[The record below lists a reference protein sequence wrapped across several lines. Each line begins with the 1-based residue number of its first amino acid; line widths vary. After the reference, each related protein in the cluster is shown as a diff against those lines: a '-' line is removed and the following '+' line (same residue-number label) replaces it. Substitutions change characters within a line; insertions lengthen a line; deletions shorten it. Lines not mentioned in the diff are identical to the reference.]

1 MKMRTILL
9 TFLVLLT
16 FLSSSVLA
24 QGYEFRVLANK
35 GENQVKKAGASQ
47 AETLKT
53 GATLAKGDQI
63 IAANGAYIG
72 LVHSS
77 GKTTE
82 IRTPGTVKVDDL
94 SAKIAATSSTTASRY
109 ANYIAAK
116 MNESDGGGNYRS
128 NMKATGAVERA
139 TNTSAINVML
149 PNSVDFYG
157 DNAIVRWDAIGE
169 GDATYIVT
177 VKNIFDE
184 EVAKIETDQTAYE
197 LDFTNPKLAQERLV
211 ILNVKVKGD
220 EDLKSSDY
228 GIKRLSNTESAKVNE
243 NIKGLKSEVNE
254 ETPLNKIIYASFFEE
269 NNLVLDALTKYE
281 EAIEMSPEVQDF
293 QDMYQSFLVKNGL
306 ATASAN

>member
-1 MKMRTILL
+1 I
-9 TFLVLLT
+9 
-16 FLSSSVLA
+16 S
-24 QGYEFRVLANK
+24 
-35 GENQVKKAGASQ
+35 
-47 AETLKT
+47 
-53 GATLAKGDQI
+53 
-63 IAANGAYIG
+63 
-72 LVHSS
+72 
-77 GKTTE
+77 
-82 IRTPGTVKVDDL
+82 
-94 SAKIAATSSTTASRY
+94 
-109 ANYIAAK
+109 AK
-116 MNESDGGGNYRS
+116 MNERDGGGNDRS

-139 TNTSAINVML
+139 LTSAINVML
-149 PNSVDFYG
+149 PKSVDFYG
-157 DNAIVRWDAIGE
+157 DNAIVRWKAIGE
-169 GDATYIVT
+169 DNTTYIVT

-220 EDLKSSDY
+220 EDMKSSDY

-306 ATASAN
+306 VATAN

>member
-94 SAKIAATSSTTASRY
+94 SAKIAATTSTTASRY

-128 NMKATGAVERA
+128 NMKATGAVSRGFA
-139 TNTSAINVML
+139 AIKVML
-149 PNSVDFYG
+149 PSSVDIYG
-157 DNAIVRWDAIGE
+157 NSAIVRWDAYE
-169 GDATYIVT
+169 TEEKDATYVVLI
-177 VKNIFDE
+177 KNIFDE
-184 EVAKIETDQTAYE
+184 EVAKIETDQTSYE

-211 ILNVKVKGD
+211 ILSVRLKGD
-220 EDLKSSDY
+220 EEVKSDDF
-228 GIKRLSNTESAKVNE
+228 GIKRLSNTEAAKVDQ

-306 ATASAN
+306 VTVN

>member
-82 IRTPGTVKVDDL
+82 IRTPGTVKIDDL
-94 SAKIAATSSTTASRY
+94 SAKISATSSTTASRY

-139 TNTSAINVML
+139 LTSAINVML

-157 DNAIVRWDAIGE
+157 DNAIVRWKAVGE
-169 GDATYIVT
+169 GNATYIVT

-220 EDLKSSDY
+220 EDMKSSDY

-306 ATASAN
+306 VATAN

>member
-16 FLSSSVLA
+16 FLSSNVLA

-35 GENQVKKAGASQ
+35 GENQVKKAGATQ

-63 IAANGAYIG
+63 IAAPGAYIG

-94 SAKIAATSSTTASRY
+94 SSKLATTSTTTASRY

-116 MNESDGGGNYRS
+116 MSESDGGGNYRQ
-128 NMKATGAVERA
+128 NMKATGAVTREVGGTA
-139 TNTSAINVML
+139 AINVML
-149 PNSVDFYG
+149 PNSVDIYG
-157 DNAIVRWDAIGE
+157 NNAIVRWDAIGE
-169 GDATYIVT
+169 GEQTYIVT

-184 EVAKIETDQTAYE
+184 EVAKVETDQTAYE

-211 ILNVKVKGD
+211 ILNVQVKGD
-220 EDLKSSDY
+220 ENLKSSDY

-243 NIKGLKSEVNE
+243 SIKGLKSEVSE

-269 NNLVLDALTKYE
+269 NNLILDALTKYE

-293 QDMYQSFLVKNGL
+293 QDMYESFLVKNGL
-306 ATASAN
+306 TK

>member
-1 MKMRTILL
+1 MRTILL

-16 FLSSSVLA
+16 FLSSNVLA

-82 IRTPGTVKVDDL
+82 IRTPGTVKIDDL
-94 SAKIAATSSTTASRY
+94 SAKIAATTSTTASRY
-109 ANYIAAK
+109 TSYIAAK

-157 DNAIVRWDAIGE
+157 DNAIVRWKAIGE

-306 ATASAN
+306 AAATAN

>member
-35 GENQVKKAGASQ
+35 GENQVKKAGTSQ

-82 IRTPGTVKVDDL
+82 IRTPGTVKIDDL

-109 ANYIAAK
+109 TNYIAAK

-139 TNTSAINVML
+139 LTSAINVML

-157 DNAIVRWDAIGE
+157 DNAIVRWKAIGE
-169 GDATYIVT
+169 DNTTYIVT

-220 EDLKSSDY
+220 EDMKSSDY

-306 ATASAN
+306 VATAN

>member
-9 TFLVLLT
+9 TFLVLLS
-16 FLSSSVLA
+16 FLSSNVLA

-82 IRTPGTVKVDDL
+82 IRTPGTVKIDDL
-94 SAKIAATSSTTASRY
+94 SAKISATSSTTASRY

-139 TNTSAINVML
+139 LTSAINVML

-157 DNAIVRWDAIGE
+157 DNAIVRWKAIGE
-169 GDATYIVT
+169 DNTTYIVT

-220 EDLKSSDY
+220 EDMKSSDY

-306 ATASAN
+306 VATAN

>member
-1 MKMRTILL
+1 MKMRTFLFS
-9 TFLVLLT
+9 FLVLLT
-16 FLSSSVLA
+16 FSISNVLA

-53 GATLAKGDQI
+53 GASLMKGDQI

-82 IRTPGTVKVDDL
+82 IRTAGTVAVDDL
-94 SAKIAATSSTTASRY
+94 SAKVAAKTSTATSRY
-109 ANYIAAK
+109 ASYIASK
-116 MNESDGGGNYRS
+116 MNESEGSGNYRS

-139 TNTSAINVML
+139 TNSSTINVML
-149 PNSVDFYG
+149 PNSTDIYG
-157 DNAIVRWDAIGE
+157 SNAIVRWDAAG
-169 GDATYIVT
+169 GDNATYIVT

-184 EVAKIETDQTAYE
+184 EVAKVETGQTAYE

-211 ILNVKVKGD
+211 ILNIKVKGD
-220 EDLKSSDY
+220 DNLKSSDY
-228 GIKRLSNTESAKVNE
+228 GIKRLSNTDAAKVNE
-243 NIKGLKSEVNE
+243 SIAGLKAEVIE
-254 ETPLNKIIYASFFEE
+254 DSPLNKIIYASFYEE
-269 NNLVLDALTKYE
+269 NNLILDALTKYE

-306 ATASAN
+306 AN

>member
-1 MKMRTILL
+1 MKARTILM

-16 FLSSSVLA
+16 FFSSNVSA

-47 AETLKT
+47 SIALKT

-82 IRTPGTVKVDDL
+82 IRTPGIVKVDEL
-94 SAKIAATSSTTASRY
+94 SASISTSASTASSRY
-109 ANYIAAK
+109 ANFIANK
-116 MNESDGGGNYRS
+116 MDESEGGGNYRS
-128 NMKATGAVERA
+128 SMKVTGAVERA
-139 TNTSAINVML
+139 TNSAAIKVML
-149 PNSVDFYG
+149 PNSVDIYG
-157 DNAIVRWDAIGE
+157 KNAIVRWDAVGE
-169 GDATYIVT
+169 EGVVYVVT

-184 EVAKIETDQTAYE
+184 EVAKVETDKTAYE
-197 LDFTNPKLAQERLV
+197 LDFTDSKLAQERLV

-220 EDLKSSDY
+220 DNLKSSDY
-228 GIKRLSNTESAKVNE
+228 GIKRLSSAESAKINDTIE
-243 NIKGLKSEVNE
+243 SLKSEVSE
-254 ETPLNKIIYASFFEE
+254 ETPLNKIIYASFYEE
-269 NNLVLDALTKYE
+269 NNLILDALTKYE
-281 EAIEMSPEVQDF
+281 EAIELSPEVQDF

-306 ATASAN
+306 TN

>member
-63 IAANGAYIG
+63 IAASGAYIG

-82 IRTPGTVKVDDL
+82 IRTPGTVKIDDL

-109 ANYIAAK
+109 TNYIAAK

-128 NMKATGAVERA
+128 NMKATGAVERGL
-139 TNTSAINVML
+139 SAIKVML

-157 DNAIVRWDAIGE
+157 DNAIVRWAPLDME
-169 GDATYIVT
+169 DVTYIVT
-177 VKNIFDE
+177 IKNIFDE
-184 EVAKIETDQTAYE
+184 EVAKTETDQTAYE
-197 LDFTNPKLAQERLV
+197 LDFTNPKLGQERLV

-220 EDLKSSDY
+220 EDVKSSDF

-306 ATASAN
+306 VATAN